1 MANKHAGI
9 CPYCGDNVTPVLIE
23 ENNIRRDVC
32 KCPSC
37 EKQLLICRTPGC
49 QNYTKGGEIYDDEL
63 CPSCTSSLTSG
74 LGEVF
79 KWGAMA
85 AAAAIATAVVGVDRE
100 NGK

>member
-1 MANKHAGI
+1 MANKHGGI
-9 CPYCGDNVTPVLIE
+9 WRYCGDNVTPVLIE

-85 AAAAIATAVVGVDRE
+85 AAAAIATAVVAKKED
-100 NGK
+100 